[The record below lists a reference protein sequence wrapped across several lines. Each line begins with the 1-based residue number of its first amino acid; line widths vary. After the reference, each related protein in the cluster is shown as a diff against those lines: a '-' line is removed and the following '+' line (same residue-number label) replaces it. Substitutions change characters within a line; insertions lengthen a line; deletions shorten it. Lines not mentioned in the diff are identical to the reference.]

1 MPTQLTG
8 IILAA
13 HAIYRETI
21 MRICLNSLTSQ
32 WEIETTT
39 FHYFIVFLLLR
50 NSDDFL
56 IYLHSSYFGH
66 FWGTCF
72 KYKATQRTRYSVWK
86 SNTNCLIC
94 LILLSCHSSPF
105 LYTLLCPT
113 TYHPN
118 SQLKETELLQ
128 KLFFSYSSFK
138 KYDCSS
144 QKDPKPYFKPYV

>member
-32 WEIETTT
+32 WEMETTT

-72 KYKATQRTRYSVWK
+72 KYKATQRTRYSVRK

-128 KLFFSYSSFK
+128 EVIFQLLQL
-138 KYDCSS
+138 
-144 QKDPKPYFKPYV
+144 QKVWLLKSKGPKTTL